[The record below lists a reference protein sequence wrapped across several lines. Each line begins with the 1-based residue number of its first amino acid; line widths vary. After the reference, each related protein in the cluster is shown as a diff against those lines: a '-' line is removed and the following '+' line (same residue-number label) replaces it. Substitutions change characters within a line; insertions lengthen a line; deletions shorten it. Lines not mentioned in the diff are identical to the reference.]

1 MIKKETIYH
10 ITLDEIQ
17 AIKLLNLLIICK
29 DGEHWNDDFDLN
41 RFYDELYQNVDT
53 DRFNQF
59 MESGVAE

>member
-1 MIKKETIYH
+1 MIRKETTYH
-10 ITLDEIQ
+10 ITLEEIQ

-53 DRFNQF
+53 YRFNLF
-59 MESGVAE
+59 IENEVVE

>member
-1 MIKKETIYH
+1 MIRKETTYH
-10 ITLDEIQ
+10 IALEEIQ

-41 RFYDELYQNVDT
+41 RLYHELYQNVDT

-59 MESGVAE
+59 VENGVIE